1 MTIQQDPFQ
10 AFMPY
15 PPSPVAHAA
24 QGVLQGLTFA
34 VKDLFDVAGYP
45 TSAGQPHMLALSG
58 IKSTTAPCVQR
69 CLDAGAQFVGKTVT
83 DELAF
88 SLNGQNAHFGAPV
101 NGVDPRRLS
110 GGSSSGSAS
119 AVANAL
125 CDFALGSDTGGSIRA
140 PASHNGLFG
149 LRPTH
154 GRIDMSGSH
163 ALAPSL
169 DTLGWF
175 ARDVATFARVS
186 EVLLSEPSK
195 TQAVRLMLGQEFW
208 ALLTPEVQAA
218 LQPALDALELALGKI
233 ETSNVLNTSFDDLT
247 LAFRHTQGKEAW
259 QVNGE
264 FIRRHQPM
272 LGPGVAQRFEW
283 SSQVTPAQYDNAQAV
298 REKMKLHV
306 TQALGAD
313 GILVLPTMPDCA
325 PLIDQPES
333 DLETYRAASLK
344 LLSLAGVCGFPQI
357 NLPLTHHQGA
367 PIGISL
373 LGVAHSDA
381 LLVGLAQKVAQVAGL
396 SSQPR

>member
-24 QGVLQGLTFA
+24 QGVLHGLTFA

-101 NGVDPRRLS
+101 NGADPRRLS

-175 ARDVATFARVS
+175 ARDMATFARVS

>member
-1 MTIQQDPFQ
+1 MTIQQDPFH

-175 ARDVATFARVS
+175 ARDVSTFARVS

-195 TQAVRLMLGQEFW
+195 TQTVRLMLGQEFW
-208 ALLTPEVQAA
+208 ALLNPDVQAA
-218 LQPALDALELALGKI
+218 LQPALDALGLALGKI
-233 ETSNVLNTSFDDLT
+233 ETSSVLDTSFDDLT

-264 FIRRHQPM
+264 FIRRHQPK

-283 SSQVTPAQYDNAQAV
+283 ASQVTPAQYDNAQAL
-298 REKMKLHV
+298 RDKIKRHV
-306 TQALGAD
+306 AQALGTN

-344 LLSLAGVCGFPQI
+344 LLSLAGLCGFPQI
-357 NLPLTHHQGA
+357 NLPLVHHQGA
-367 PIGISL
+367 PIGMSL